1 MGQFKFGSF
10 NFPDEL
16 IEWGTPKKKP
26 NQRQS
31 LDAYTDIYG
40 ETHDYGLPHTKTE
53 IQFTTLPMKGEEF
66 RTIMSGMRSN
76 YIDYTLRDA
85 DCTYYDDE
93 NGTFKTGHFYFDKS
107 FQVNIEE
114 VDANG
119 VPTQYGQ
126 MDWLFIEY

>member
-16 IEWGTPKKKP
+16 IEWGTPQKKP

-31 LDAYTDIYG
+31 LDAHTDIYG
-40 ETHDYGLPHTKTE
+40 VTHDYGLPHTKTE
-53 IQFTTLPMKGEEF
+53 IKFTTLPMSGAAF
-66 RTIMSGMRSN
+66 QAIMSGMRSN
-76 YIDYTLRDA
+76 YIDYALRDA
-85 DCTYYDDE
+85 DCNYYDDE
-93 NGTFKTGHFYFDKS
+93 NGIFKTGHFYFDKS

-114 VDANG
+114 VDGDG
-119 VPTQYGQ
+119 VPTQYGK